1 MNKKFDKLGS
11 DVFTKVDKINSELFT
26 LTYGSLVTQ
35 LIKDYED
42 IEQVNIKLE
51 QMGYNI
57 GVRLIEEFLAK
68 SGIGRCS
75 DFIETAEVIAKVGF
89 KMFLGVTAQVT
100 DWDPDKKEFHLIIED
115 NPLIDFVE
123 LPEHLKHKLYYSNII
138 CGVIRG
144 ALEMVQMKVKC
155 TFVKCALSDETS
167 SEIKVVLEEVLSDL
181 VPVGYD

>member
-1 MNKKFDKLGS
+1 MGT
-11 DVFTKVDKINSELFT
+11 DVFNKVEKINSELFT
-26 LTYGSLVTQ
+26 LTYGALVTQ

-57 GVRLIEEFLAK
+57 GIRLIEEFLAK
-68 SGIGRCS
+68 SNIGRCA
-75 DFIETAEVIAKVGF
+75 DFMETAEVIAKVGF
-89 KMFLGVTAQVT
+89 KMFLGVTATVIDQ
-100 DWDPDKKEFHLIIED
+100 DPDKREFHLILDD

-123 LPEHLKHKLYYSNII
+123 LPEQYKHKLYYSNIL

-155 TFVKCALSDETS
+155 TFMKCTLSDETS
-167 SEIKVVLEEVLSDL
+167 SDIKVVLEEVLSDMI
-181 VPVGYD
+181 PVGYD